1 MEETTYEKVDETTL
15 KVVKPVEVQSEE
27 KTYDL
32 DFLRKQEVDI
42 LKQKN
47 DFCEARNKE
56 LAEVRELIA
65 KCEELGVKSNLEIEQ
80 AKELTLEK

>member
-1 MEETTYEKVDETTL
+1 MENTYEKVGETTL

-65 KCEELGVKSNLEIEQ
+65 KCEELGVKSSLEIEQ